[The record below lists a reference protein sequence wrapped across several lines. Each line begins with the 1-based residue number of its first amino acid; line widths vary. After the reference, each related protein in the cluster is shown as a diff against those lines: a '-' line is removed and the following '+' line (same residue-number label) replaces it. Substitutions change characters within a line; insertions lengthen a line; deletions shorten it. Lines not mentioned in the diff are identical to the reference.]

1 MFSQAFILIC
11 TMNTFNV
18 SPSCAISLT
27 NPEDYYDFVIVH
39 EGCEISVD
47 VNFENNNANVD
58 NLGKVKNIID
68 HLTKYDQMNRVAIKD
83 NFAGGED
90 DSALFY
96 VEHLLSDLDGDTLKK
111 LVNVNHPEPSPEIQ
125 LLNSLKIDR
134 IGFYPDSEDYFV
146 TYDYTI
152 GSDYTN
158 YLLVITTDAEGKVD
172 FITTES

>member
-1 MFSQAFILIC
+1 
-11 TMNTFNV
+11 MNTFNV
-18 SPSCAISLT
+18 TPDCAISLT
-27 NPEDYYDFVIVH
+27 SPEDYYDFVIVY
-39 EGCEISVD
+39 EGYEISMD

-68 HLTKYDQMNRVAIKD
+68 QLAKYDQLNRLAIRKNLEGD
-83 NFAGGED
+83 DD

-96 VEHLLSDLDGDTLKK
+96 VEHLMSDLDQGDLKK
-111 LVNVNHPEPSPEIQ
+111 LVNLNHPELSPEIQ
-125 LLNSLKIDR
+125 LLNGLKIDR

-152 GSDYTN
+152 GNNYTN
-158 YLLVITTDAEGKVD
+158 YLLVVNTDAEGHVD